1 MILRLVAALF
11 LIYAF
16 GFLAFAVTLPDPATD
31 SKTDAVIVLTGGP
44 GRIARGLEIVDR
56 GLAEEMFVSGVDP
69 EVKPAEFAEQFG
81 VSRRQME
88 CCVTLGFLA
97 VDTRS
102 NAGEVAQWMSEKGF
116 TSARLVTTDWH
127 MARAHSEVTGS
138 LPASITVIR
147 DAVTSHPE
155 LATLFLEYNK
165 LIASEIS
172 QGFGLA
178 NDRQEEEATE
188 PQDAPAAT

>member
-16 GFLAFAVTLPDPATD
+16 GFLAFAVTLPGPAAD
-31 SKTDAVIVLTGGP
+31 SRTDAVIVLTGGP
-44 GRIARGLEIVDR
+44 GRIARGLEIVDK

-69 EVKPAEFAEQFG
+69 EVKPAEFADQFG

-138 LPASITVIR
+138 LPPSITVIR
-147 DAVTSHPE
+147 DAVASHPE

-188 PQDAPAAT
+188 PQDAPAAA